1 MSQADLRELA
11 RQCTNVRLRVLEEV
25 EVAGAGHYGSS
36 LSLVELLVTLYHRS
50 LRVRPAEP
58 DWPGRDRF
66 ILSKGHGCSAL
77 YAVLAEMGFFDL
89 AELNAFTRLGS
100 MLGDHPD
107 RRKVPGIDFSSGSL
121 GHGLSVG
128 VGMAQAIRLQD
139 LGGKAVVLIGDGEQN
154 EGQVWEAAGYA
165 AARRL
170 GNLMAVCDQNGV
182 QVDGTTEETLPIGS
196 LPDKWRAFGWDVVE
210 VDGHDLAE
218 LVATWEPTRCRARSR
233 SARPRSCSL
242 TPWPG
247 RASRRSRV
255 MRRGMSGICT
265 GPTST
270 QPWTRFV
277 PFMASCW
284 KGHLNELS
292 QRAVG

>member
-11 RQCTNVRLRVLEEV
+11 RQCTNVRLRVLEQV

-89 AELNAFTRLGS
+89 AELSAFTRLGS

-154 EGQVWEAAGYA
+154 EGQMWEAAGYA

-182 QVDGTTEETLPIGS
+182 QVDGTTEETLPIGP

-218 LVATWEPTRCRARSR
+218 LVATWERLDAARQPVGTPTIVFAHTV
-233 SARPRSCSL
+233 A
-242 TPWPG
+242 G
-247 RASRRSRV
+247 K
-255 MRRGMSGICT
+255 GIPPIEGDAAWHVGYLH
-265 GPTST
+265 GPDVDAAVETI
-270 QPWTRFV
+270 
-277 PFMASCW
+277 
-284 KGHLNELS
+284 
-292 QRAVG
+292 RAVHGELLEGASA

>member
-11 RQCTNVRLRVLEEV
+11 RQCTNVRLRVLEQV

-66 ILSKGHGCSAL
+66 ILARATAARRCTRCSPRWASSTWPNSTRSRAWAACSATIPIV
-77 YAVLAEMGFFDL
+77 ARCPES
-89 AELNAFTRLGS
+89 TSPR
-100 MLGDHPD
+100 
-107 RRKVPGIDFSSGSL
+107 GSL

-139 LGGKAVVLIGDGEQN
+139 LGGKVVVLIGDGEQN

-196 LPDKWRAFGWDVVE
+196 LPDKWAGVRLGRGGGRRPRSGRAGWRPGTDSMPR
-210 VDGHDLAE
+210 G
-218 LVATWEPTRCRARSR
+218 SR
-233 SARPRSCSL
+233 SARPPSCSR

-247 RASRRSRV
+247 RGIPPIEGDAAWHVGYLHGPDVDAAVDTIRAVHGELLEGASR
-255 MRRGMSGICT
+255 
-265 GPTST
+265 
-270 QPWTRFV
+270 
-277 PFMASCW
+277 
-284 KGHLNELS
+284 
-292 QRAVG
+292 